1 MISDKF
7 AEILNLTKGF
17 EPYGSSTIEDLSSPY
32 PSKVE
37 RNVLLTKSLSG
48 NTTLLITYKLT
59 PSDSDLMKLWLAT
72 DAARRIGFKK
82 IGVFI
87 PYLPYARQDRS
98 MAPGD
103 AEALRVLANLL
114 NAQNYTVVASYDVH
128 SVAAG
133 LLINNFVSVPN
144 NLLVQTV
151 LKLNQDKKCYLIAP
165 DAGAAKKV
173 DNLCKFF
180 GSIFGSIEQIQALKV
195 RVGDK
200 VKVEVATNYKFG
212 VSDRAII
219 VDDICDGGATFI
231 SLAEKLRDTGFNDVQ
246 LVVSHGLFTKGVE
259 CLFNAGIKNIYTTD
273 SVEGP
278 RGMVTEVKLRGLVNI

>member
-1 MISDKF
+1 MISDNF

-17 EPYGSSTIEDLSSPY
+17 EPFGSSTIEDLSTPY

-37 RNVLLTKSLSG
+37 RNVLLTKSLA
-48 NTTLLITYKLT
+48 NHTTLLITYKLT
-59 PSDSDLMKLWLAT
+59 PSDSDMMKLWLAT
-72 DAARRIGFKK
+72 DAARRIGLKK

-98 MAPGD
+98 MATGD

-114 NAQNYTVVASYDVH
+114 NAQNYTLVASYDVH

-133 LLINNFVSVPN
+133 LLINNFVSIPN
-144 NLLVQTV
+144 NLLVRKV
-151 LKLNQDKKCYLIAP
+151 LRLNPDIKCFLVAP

-180 GSIFGSIEQIQALKV
+180 GSIEQIQALKV
-195 RVGDK
+195 RVGR
-200 VKVEVATNYKFG
+200 KVEVTVPMTYTPGA
-212 VSDRAII
+212 SDSAII

-231 SLAEKLRDTGFNDVQ
+231 ALAKKLKDVGFNDIQ
-246 LVVSHGLFTKGVE
+246 LVVSHGLFTKGVD
-259 CLFNAGIKNIYTTD
+259 CLFDAGIKHIHTTD

-278 RGMVTEVKLRGLVNI
+278 RGMITEFKMKDLVNI